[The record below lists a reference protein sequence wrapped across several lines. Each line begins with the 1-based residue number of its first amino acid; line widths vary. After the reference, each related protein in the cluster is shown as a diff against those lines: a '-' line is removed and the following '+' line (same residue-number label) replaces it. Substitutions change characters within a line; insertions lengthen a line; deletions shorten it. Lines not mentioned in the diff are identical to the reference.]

1 MLDRVVYCGDEMHLF
16 QITDDCYVSVFD
28 SDVPMVAFYHVDSWK
43 NVRVANAKPWLIME
57 AENFDLMVEMLYART
72 QLGVIVE

>member
-1 MLDRVVYCGDEMHLF
+1 MSDRVVYCGDEVHLF

-28 SDVPMVAFYHVDSWK
+28 SDVPMVAFYHVDSLK
-43 NVRVANAKPWLIME
+43 NIGEAEPWLIME

-72 QLGVIVE
+72 QLGEFVE